1 MLSPL
6 NLAFEN
12 DTFHINTYF
21 MKKLLIAGIP
31 LLMLV
36 ACQTKTTTQT
46 SGDSSATVQTDTS
59 SLDPIKITMNG
70 ELPSK
75 ASVPALFNEMDYQQA
90 TQCYLWG
97 LPIVAYAEWQRIHYD
112 VFGASSND
120 LVFYNSYE
128 DRLGILTANA
138 TTPYIM
144 DFIDLAKNGPTVIE
158 MPAGHTAGGLGDFWQ
173 RELAAI
179 GELGADKGK
188 GGKYILTPPGTKPIN
203 APGYYSIPS
212 TMMNVFFGFRALDPD
227 PAKAMALIKGVKIYP
242 YANRANPTPTK
253 IVSPAGKK
261 YLAVQP
267 DGLVYWQRLHDILQ
281 EEPVEERDR
290 FFMSWLNNLGIVKG
304 KPFNPTEKQKALLI
318 AAAARGKQMAMANS
332 FDKRFADTYHWPDRK
347 WDYVMALTNSSQRTE
362 NYDEF
367 FRRSS
372 YFFEAVTFSNA
383 MISKTPNVGQAYLG
397 AYVDKDNNWLDGA
410 SSYTLHVAAN
420 PPAVNFWSITVYDA
434 ATRCLIDN
442 KQRNA
447 DLSSR
452 KDLIKNSDGSVDL
465 YFGPNAPAGKEK
477 NWVQTNPGK
486 HWFTYMRFYGP
497 TTAYFDKSWKMDDIV
512 KTQ

>member
-1 MLSPL
+1 
-6 NLAFEN
+6 
-12 DTFHINTYF
+12 
-21 MKKLLIAGIP
+21 MKKTFLYYLPLFVLIS
-31 LLMLV
+31 
-36 ACQTKTTTQT
+36 CTQKTNTGSGTAT
-46 SGDSSATVQTDTS
+46 STDSTASA
-59 SLDPIKITMNG
+59 LDPVNMKMDG
-70 ELPSK
+70 ELPAKQSL
-75 ASVPALFNEMDYQQA
+75 PTLFNEMDYQQA
-90 TQCYLWG
+90 VQCYLWA
-97 LPIVAYAEWQRIHYD
+97 LPIVAYAEWQRIHYN

-120 LVFYNSYE
+120 LVLYNSYE

-188 GGKYILTPPGTKPIN
+188 GGKYILTPPGQKPIT

-227 PAKAMALIKGVKIYP
+227 PAKAEALIHGVKIYP
-242 YANRANPTPTK
+242 YAQRNNPAPTK
-253 IVSPAGKK
+253 VVSPGGKK
-261 YLAVQP
+261 YLAIQP
-267 DGLVYWQRLHDILQ
+267 DGITYWERLYDILN

-304 KPFNPTEKQKALLI
+304 KPFNPTEAQKKILV
-318 AAAARGKQMAMANS
+318 AAAARGKQIAMANS
-332 FDKRFADTYHWPDRK
+332 FNKRFDSVYHWPDKK
-347 WDYVMALTNSSQRTE
+347 WDYVMVLTNSSQRAE

-383 MISKTPNVGQAYLG
+383 MISKTPNLGQAYLG
-397 AYVDKDNNWLDGA
+397 AYEDKDGNWLNG
-410 SSYTLHVAAN
+410 SNNYTLHIPPH
-420 PPAVNFWSITVYDA
+420 PPAVNFWSVTVYDA

-442 KQRNA
+442 PQRNA

-452 KDLIKNSDGSVDL
+452 KDLMMNADSSVDL
-465 YFGPNAPAGKEK
+465 YFGPSAPAGKEK
-477 NWVQTNPGK
+477 NWVQTLPGK

-497 TTAYFDKSWKMDDIV
+497 TVAYFDKSWKMDDIE
-512 KTQ
+512 KMK